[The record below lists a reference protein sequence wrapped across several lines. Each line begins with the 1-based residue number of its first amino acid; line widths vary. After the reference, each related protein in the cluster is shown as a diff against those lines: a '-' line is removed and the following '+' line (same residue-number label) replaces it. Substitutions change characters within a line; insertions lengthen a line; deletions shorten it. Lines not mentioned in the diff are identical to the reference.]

1 MDEPIWRPL
10 YGGYEVA
17 PGDDSAPW
25 GRIRR
30 YGQERAVFLNGRV
43 GNEYPAAYYM
53 GGNCAMHR
61 LILRAHIGEPS
72 TEGPYL
78 EGCHKDDNRR
88 NNRLSNLEWNTH
100 TANMRMR
107 IARMQHA

>member
-10 YGGYEVA
+10 YHGYEVA

-30 YGQERAVFLNGRV
+30 YGQERAVFLCGRP
-43 GNEYPAAYYM
+43 GNDYPAAYYM
-53 GGNCAMHR
+53 GRNVRMHR
-61 LILRAHIGEPS
+61 LILKAHIGEPPI
-72 TEGPYL
+72 GM

-107 IARMQHA
+107 IART